1 MPYLVL
7 FAPGYV
13 RVSLRNYD
21 ISDTDL
27 GTHLTNQVKLIH
39 DAPLCQTGGSVLKPL
54 ISAPVKAPA
63 SIFGTMERTVSD
75 VLYDVLCGFSRF

>member
-1 MPYLVL
+1 MIASSMPYLVL

-27 GTHLTNQVKLIH
+27 GTHLTNQVTFIH
-39 DAPLCQTGGSVLKPL
+39 DTPLCQVGGSVLKPL
-54 ISAPVKAPA
+54 ISAHVKAPV
-63 SIFGTMERTVSD
+63 SIFGTNCTDGRNSVRRS
-75 VLYDVLCGFSRF
+75 L